1 MRRPGPRLRHPAPEY
16 VYLLGIYLDDGYIA
30 SHPRGVHK
38 LRVTLDSKYPAIV
51 SECESAMRAVAP
63 GNAVRRRTRV
73 YNDIEVYS
81 YSKSW
86 PCLLPQ
92 HGAGKKHHR
101 SIALTPWQS
110 ALVGSNPQL
119 LIRGLIQSDGC
130 RFMNSGRGGW
140 RAWRY
145 RFDNHSPDIRSIFQK
160 VCADLGLSPTTSGT
174 VVYVSRIR
182 DVARLDEWVGPKR

>member
-1 MRRPGPRLRHPAPEY
+1 MRSAERVSEVLRLKREGLTALHISRRTGVARSTVRDWLAGRTPRGAQSPPCAECGGPAHDFATLPPEY
-16 VYLLGIYLDDGYIA
+16 VYLLGIYLGDGYIA

-92 HGAGKKHHR
+92 HTTRGTLQGPRLAPLPTATTRPRPRAPCSRRRMGAR
-101 SIALTPWQS
+101 RW
-110 ALVGSNPQL
+110 
-119 LIRGLIQSDGC
+119 
-130 RFMNSGRGGW
+130 
-140 RAWRY
+140 
-145 RFDNHSPDIRSIFQK
+145 
-160 VCADLGLSPTTSGT
+160 
-174 VVYVSRIR
+174 
-182 DVARLDEWVGPKR
+182 